1 MIKDYAILKVHLVDM
16 VPAYEFSK
24 LTSLVN
30 DLYDTFLWVEE
41 VNKKGAVPYTFN
53 PSEEERLYIKKAD
66 IGTPNLM
73 EFIGIAEHLVNAA
86 KFLAENYNSL
96 LTIGS
101 AALLTVEKTNT
112 ILDFM
117 NKVKSG
123 FGQKSSKESELDKEE
138 LTKMNK
144 SLEEELIRLK
154 NTNKLDKESEEEKD
168 HFLNYVKSIG
178 QVSENIIVNADI
190 TIVKSEY

>member
-1 MIKDYAILKVHLVDM
+1 VEKDYAILKVHLVET

-24 LTSLVN
+24 LASLVN

-41 VNKKGAVPYTFN
+41 VNKKGTVPHVFN
-53 PSEEERLYIKKAD
+53 PDEEERLYIKKAD

-86 KFLAENYNSL
+86 KFLAENYNTL
-96 LTIGS
+96 LTVGT
-101 AALLTVEKTNT
+101 AAILKVEKTNT

-117 NKVKSG
+117 SKVKSC
-123 FGQKSSKESELDKEE
+123 FGKKSSKENEMGKEE
-138 LTKMNK
+138 FKKMNK
-144 SLEEELIRLK
+144 SLEAELLRLK

-168 HFLNYVKSIG
+168 HFLSYVKSIG
-178 QVSENIIVNADI
+178 QVSENIILNANI

>member
-1 MIKDYAILKVHLVDM
+1 MENDYAILKVHLVDTI
-16 VPAYEFSK
+16 PAYEFSK
-24 LTSLVN
+24 LASLVN

-41 VNKKGAVPYTFN
+41 VNKKGTVPHVFN
-53 PSEEERLYIKKAD
+53 PNEEERLYIKKAD

-73 EFIGIAEHLVNAA
+73 EFIGLAEHLVNAA

-101 AALLTVEKTNT
+101 ATLITVEKSDT

-117 NKVKSG
+117 RKVKYR
-123 FGQKSSKESELDKEE
+123 FGKKSSRENEMGKEE
-138 LTKMNK
+138 FMKMNK
-144 SLEEELIRLK
+144 SLEAELIRLK

-168 HFLNYVKSIG
+168 HFLSYVKSIG
-178 QVSENIIVNADI
+178 QVSENIILNANI
-190 TIVKSEY
+190 TILKSEY